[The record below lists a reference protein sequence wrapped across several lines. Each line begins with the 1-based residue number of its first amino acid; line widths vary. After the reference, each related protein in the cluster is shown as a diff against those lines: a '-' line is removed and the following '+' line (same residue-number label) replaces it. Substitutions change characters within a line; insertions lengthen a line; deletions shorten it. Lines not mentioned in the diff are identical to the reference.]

1 MMLTTAACNNG
12 GSSSTGSES
21 KQDEAAGGSTP
32 QVGVAIY
39 KFDDTFM
46 TGVRNAMSDAANGV
60 AKLDIVDSQ
69 NAQPTQNEKIDLF
82 ISKKYSAMIIN
93 PVDRTAAGVIIDKAK
108 LRIRQWYS

>member
-1 MMLTTAACNNG
+1 
-12 GSSSTGSES
+12 
-21 KQDEAAGGSTP
+21 
-32 QVGVAIY
+32 
-39 KFDDTFM
+39 M

-69 NAQPTQNEKIDLF
+69 NAHQPKMRKIDLF